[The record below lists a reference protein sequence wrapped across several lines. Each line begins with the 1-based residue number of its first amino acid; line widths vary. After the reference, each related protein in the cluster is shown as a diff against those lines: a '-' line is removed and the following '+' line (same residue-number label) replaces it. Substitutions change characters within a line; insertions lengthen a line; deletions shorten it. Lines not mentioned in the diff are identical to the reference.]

1 MPTTHHLIFVNYRGT
16 DEIWAT
22 EYVHAKMT
30 EAFGADVVFKA
41 GNSLRPGEVYSPILK
56 EKAAHCPVM
65 LVCMGP
71 AWLSAPDANGARRLD
86 SPDDWV
92 RKEIRLALRA
102 GNTVIPLL
110 IGNHGEVSVPEADDL
125 PPDLRGLVTHQA
137 RRIAP
142 GGGLDA
148 TMPALIKELAALVPE
163 LGERRAARQKDAR
176 DQKPEAAGTSRDSF
190 SAGRDSSPTVFTIDR
205 VKGTVIGHVH
215 GDYIHGDYIGRDKN
229 VGRKP

>member
-1 MPTTHHLIFVNYRGT
+1 MPDTKHLIFVNYRGS

-22 EYVHAKMT
+22 EYVYARMT

-41 GNSLRPGEVYSPILK
+41 GNTLRPGDVYSPILE

-71 AWLSAPDANGARRLD
+71 AWLGTPDAATGTRRLD

-102 GNTVIPLL
+102 GNRVVPLL
-110 IGNHGEVSVPEADDL
+110 IGNHGEVSVPDADKL
-125 PPDLRGLVTHQA
+125 PPDLRDLVMHQA

-148 TMPALIKELAALVPE
+148 TMPTLIEELADLVPE
-163 LGERRAARQKDAR
+163 LGERRAARQNKAAEDAEDQAE
-176 DQKPEAAGTSRDSF
+176 DQKPAAIRAGRDVY
-190 SAGRDSSPTVFTIDR
+190 SAGRDLHSTVFNIDR
-205 VKGTVIGHVH
+205 VQ
-215 GDYIHGDYIGRDKN
+215 GDVIGRDKN